1 VKLPSASVTDDG
13 LKGPIG
19 LNFRHTLNLGRTQV
33 TDAGLKSLHALD
45 LSFTKVTDAEL
56 KELAGL
62 KFLHTL
68 HFSGTKMMGGRVGLA
83 PASREGAI
91 GG

>member
-1 VKLPSASVTDDG
+1 
-13 LKGPIG
+13 
-19 LNFRHTLNLGRTQV
+19 
-33 TDAGLKSLHALD
+33 LD